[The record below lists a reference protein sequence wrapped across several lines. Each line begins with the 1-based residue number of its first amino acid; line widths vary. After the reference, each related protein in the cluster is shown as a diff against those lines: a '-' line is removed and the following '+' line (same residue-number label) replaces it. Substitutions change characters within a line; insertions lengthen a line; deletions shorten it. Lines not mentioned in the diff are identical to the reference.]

1 MKRLVDEAA
10 QYFKASTGFS
20 RLFEQF
26 RKKYASLG
34 KVGGSVSIQSFK
46 HDELEAI
53 ARFFGDE
60 VATLRL
66 KKTVTLRAFEKKL
79 QTTKFEGVT
88 LLELLEAYFGEALV
102 TKQEALAQM
111 EGQRAERFRELK
123 RTYPSLTFW
132 FTYLEGRT
140 ADTHWIN
147 RMVETDG
154 FDVSC
159 EQLAQAMERLPLDY
173 ERLPVFGQRILGNP
187 HAFDR
192 TNELGR
198 LLIHALHVKRG
209 QGGPPPSDTER
220 VNELLLEFKLLRDD
234 ITNFVTCANMM
245 AEREGTE
252 HPMWHGAALM
262 HSVLNV
268 PMRELLNVDRVRPSR
283 GHTVW
288 IVENS
293 GVFSSLLDDVPDAPL
308 VCTHGQFKLAAYRLL
323 DMLVALG
330 CQLKYAGDFDPEGL
344 QMAARLKERYGDK
357 LDYWCMDLESYVAS
371 EPNVELAEERL
382 MKLDRVTDVELQD
395 VVEEMKRRG
404 RAGYQE
410 ALIEKMVVH
419 LNDEETDLCE
429 LNPE

>member
-1 MKRLVDEAA
+1 MKPLVDEAVR
-10 QYFKASTGFS
+10 YFKASTGFS

-34 KVGGSVSIQSFK
+34 KVGGAVPVHSYK
-46 HDELEAI
+46 DDELEAI
-53 ARFFGDE
+53 ARFFGDD
-60 VATLRL
+60 VATIRM

-88 LLELLEAYFGEALV
+88 LLDLLEAYFDEALV

-111 EGQRAERFRELK
+111 EGQRAERFRELTL
-123 RTYPSLTFW
+123 TYPSLRFW
-132 FTYLEGRT
+132 FIYIEQKS

-147 RMVETDG
+147 RMVGTDR
-154 FDVSC
+154 FDLYC
-159 EQLAQAMERLPLDY
+159 RQLTQALDGLPLDY

-187 HAFDR
+187 HVFDR

-234 ITNFVTCANMM
+234 ITNFVTCANVT

-252 HPMWHGAALM
+252 HPMWHGAAAM

-268 PMRELLNVDRVRPSR
+268 PMRELLGVDRVRPSR

-323 DMLVALG
+323 DMLVASG

-371 EPNVELAEERL
+371 EPSVELAEERL
-382 MKLDRVTDVELQD
+382 VKLDRVTDAELQE

-410 ALIEKMVVH
+410 ALIGKMIES
-419 LNDEETDLCE
+419 LIRML
-429 LNPE
+429 

>member
-1 MKRLVDEAA
+1 MKPLVEEAVH
-10 QYFKASTGFS
+10 YFKASTGFS

-26 RKKYASLG
+26 RNKYASLG
-34 KVGGSVSIQSFK
+34 KVGGAVPVHSYK
-46 HDELEAI
+46 DDELYAI
-53 ARFFGDE
+53 ARFFGDD
-60 VATLRL
+60 VATIRL

-102 TKQEALAQM
+102 TKQEALVQI
-111 EGQRAERFRELK
+111 EEQRAERFRELA
-123 RTYPSLTFW
+123 RMYPQLGYW
-132 FTYLEGRT
+132 FTHIEQKS

-147 RMVETDG
+147 RMLGSEE
-154 FDVSC
+154 FEVSC
-159 EQLAQAMERLPLDY
+159 RQLTQALDGLPLDY

-192 TNELGR
+192 TNDLGR

-220 VNELLLEFKLLRDD
+220 VNDLLLEFKLLRDD
-234 ITNFVTCANMM
+234 ITNFVTCANVT
-245 AEREGTE
+245 AECEGTE
-252 HPMWHGAALM
+252 HPMWHGAAVM
-262 HSVLNV
+262 QSVLNV
-268 PMRELLNVDRVRPSR
+268 PMRELLRVDCVRPSR

-323 DMLVALG
+323 DMLVASG

-371 EPNVELAEERL
+371 ESNVELAEERL
-382 MKLDRVTDVELQD
+382 VKLDRVTDVELQD

-410 ALIEKMVVH
+410 ALIGNMVST
-419 LNDEETDLCE
+419 LYMKKE
-429 LNPE
+429 

>member
-1 MKRLVDEAA
+1 MKPLVDEAVH
-10 QYFKASTGFS
+10 YFKASTGFS
-20 RLFEQF
+20 CLFEQF

-132 FTYLEGRT
+132 FTYLERRT

-154 FDVSC
+154 FNVSC
-159 EQLAQAMERLPLDY
+159 ERLAQAMERLPLDY
-173 ERLPVFGQRILGNP
+173 ERLPVFGQRIVGNP

-234 ITNFVTCANMM
+234 I
-245 AEREGTE
+245 
-252 HPMWHGAALM
+252 
-262 HSVLNV
+262 SVLNV

-308 VCTHGQFKLAAYRLL
+308 VCTHGQFKLATYRLL
-323 DMLVALG
+323 DALVASG

-357 LDYWCMDLESYVAS
+357 LDYWCMDLESYVTS
-371 EPNVELAEERL
+371 EPSVELAEERL
-382 MKLDRVTDVELQD
+382 VKLDRVTDVELQD

-404 RAGYQE
+404 TAGYQE
-410 ALIEKMVVH
+410 ALLAEMVVH

-429 LNPE
+429 LDPE

>member
-1 MKRLVDEAA
+1 MKPLVDEAVH
-10 QYFKASTGFS
+10 YFKASTGFS

-53 ARFFGDE
+53 ARFFGED
-60 VATLRL
+60 VATIRL

-123 RTYPSLTFW
+123 LTYPTLTFW

-147 RMVETDG
+147 RMVETDK

-159 EQLAQAMERLPLDY
+159 EQLSQAMERLPLDY

-192 TNELGR
+192 TTDLGK
-198 LLIHALHVKRG
+198 LLIHALHIKRG
-209 QGGPPPSDTER
+209 QIGAPPSDTER
-220 VNELLLEFKLLRDD
+220 VNDLLLEFKLLRDD
-234 ITNFVTCANMM
+234 ITNFVTCANVT

-252 HPMWHGAALM
+252 HPMWHGAAWM

-323 DMLVALG
+323 DALVASG

-371 EPNVELAEERL
+371 EPSVELAEERL
-382 MKLDRVTDVELQD
+382 VKLDRVTDVELQD

-410 ALIEKMVVH
+410 ALVEKMVVQ
-419 LNDEETDLCE
+419 LKYRRDR
-429 LNPE
+429 

>member
-1 MKRLVDEAA
+1 MKSLVDEAVH
-10 QYFKASTGFS
+10 YFKASTGFS

-60 VATLRL
+60 VATIRL

-147 RMVETDG
+147 RMVEMDK

-159 EQLAQAMERLPLDY
+159 ERLAQAMERLPLDY

-192 TNELGR
+192 TTDLGK

-209 QGGPPPSDTER
+209 QIGAPPSDTER
-220 VNELLLEFKLLRDD
+220 VNDLLLEFKLLRDD
-234 ITNFVTCANMM
+234 ITNFVTCANVT

-252 HPMWHGAALM
+252 HPMWHGAAVM

-323 DMLVALG
+323 DALVASG

-371 EPNVELAEERL
+371 EPSVELAEERL
-382 MKLDRVTDVELQD
+382 VKLDRVTDVELQD
-395 VVEEMKRRG
+395 VVEEMKRQG

-410 ALIEKMVVH
+410 ALMEKMVGQ
-419 LNDEETDLCE
+419 LKIKGKDLCD
-429 LNPE
+429 

>member
-1 MKRLVDEAA
+1 MKPLVDEAVR
-10 QYFKASTGFS
+10 YFKASTGFS

-53 ARFFGDE
+53 ARFFGNE

-132 FTYLEGRT
+132 FTYLERRT

-159 EQLAQAMERLPLDY
+159 ERLAQAMERLPLDY

-234 ITNFVTCANMM
+234 IANFVTCANMT

-252 HPMWHGAALM
+252 HPMWHGAAWM

-283 GHTVW
+283 GYTVW

-323 DMLVALG
+323 DMLVASG

-371 EPNVELAEERL
+371 EPSVELAEERL
-382 MKLDRVTDVELQD
+382 VKLDRVTDVELQD

-410 ALIEKMVVH
+410 ALIEKMVVQSKI
-419 LNDEETDLCE
+419 EGTDLCD
-429 LNPE
+429 

>member
-1 MKRLVDEAA
+1 MKTLVEEAA
-10 QYFKASTGFS
+10 HYFRASTGFL

-26 RKKYASLG
+26 RNKYASLG
-34 KVGGSVSIQSFK
+34 KVGGSVSVQSFK
-46 HDELEAI
+46 DDELEAI
-53 ARFFGDE
+53 ARFFGDD
-60 VATLRL
+60 VASIRL

-88 LLELLEAYFGEALV
+88 LLELLEAYFGETLV
-102 TKQEALAQM
+102 TKQEALVQL
-111 EGQRAERFRELK
+111 EGQRAERFRELAL
-123 RTYPSLTFW
+123 TYPQLGYW
-132 FTYLEGRT
+132 FTHIEQKS

-147 RMVETDG
+147 RMLGTNQFDLYCRQLTQALDG
-154 FDVSC
+154 
-159 EQLAQAMERLPLDY
+159 LPLDY
-173 ERLPVFGQRILGNP
+173 ERLPVFGQCILGNP

-192 TNELGR
+192 TNDLGR

-220 VNELLLEFKLLRDD
+220 VNDLLLEFKLLRDD
-234 ITNFVTCANMM
+234 ITNFVTCANVT
-245 AEREGTE
+245 AEYEGME
-252 HPMWHGAALM
+252 HPMWRGAAAM

-268 PMRELLNVDRVRPSR
+268 PMRELLNVDRVYPKTDD
-283 GHTVW
+283 TVW

-323 DMLVALG
+323 DALVASG

-344 QMAARLKERYGDK
+344 QMAARLKERYDDK

-371 EPNVELAEERL
+371 EPSVEMSAERL
-382 MKLDRVTDVELQD
+382 VKLERVTDAELQD
-395 VVEEMKRRG
+395 VVEEMKRVR

-410 ALIEKMVVH
+410 ALMETMVRSIAAEKI
-419 LNDEETDLCE
+419 LKNCR
-429 LNPE
+429 

>member
-1 MKRLVDEAA
+1 MKRPVDEAV
-10 QYFKASTGFS
+10 QYFKESAEFS
-20 RLFEQF
+20 RLFTQF

-46 HDELEAI
+46 ADELYAI
-53 ARFFGDE
+53 ARFFGED
-60 VATLRL
+60 VATIQL

-88 LLELLEAYFGEALV
+88 LLELLEMYFGETLV
-102 TKQEALAQM
+102 TKQEALAQL
-111 EGQRAERFRELK
+111 EGQRAERFRELAL
-123 RTYPSLTFW
+123 TYPQLSYW
-132 FTYLEGRT
+132 FTHIEQKS

-147 RMVETDG
+147 RMLGTDQ
-154 FDVSC
+154 FDLYC
-159 EQLAQAMERLPLDY
+159 KQLAQALDGLPLDY

-209 QGGPPPSDTER
+209 QGGSPPSDTER

-234 ITNFVTCANMM
+234 ITNFVTCANMT
-245 AEREGTE
+245 AEHEKTE
-252 HPMWHGAALM
+252 HPMWRGAAAM

-268 PMRELLNVDRVRPSR
+268 PMRELLNVDRVRPIR
-283 GHTVW
+283 GDTVW

-293 GVFSSLLDDVPDAPL
+293 GVFSSLLDDVPDTTL

-323 DMLVALG
+323 DALVASG

-357 LDYWCMDLESYVAS
+357 LDYWCMDLKSYVAS
-371 EPNVELAEERL
+371 EPSVELAGERL
-382 MKLDRVTDVELQD
+382 VKLDRVTDVELQD
-395 VVEEMKRRG
+395 VVGEMKRLK

-410 ALIEKMVVH
+410 ALIEKMVVQ
-419 LNDEETDLCE
+419 LKIEGIDLYE

>member
-1 MKRLVDEAA
+1 MKSLVEEAVH
-10 QYFKASTGFS
+10 YFKASTGFS

-34 KVGGSVSIQSFK
+34 KVGGAVPVHSYK
-46 HDELEAI
+46 DDELYAI
-53 ARFFGDE
+53 ARFFGDD
-60 VATLRL
+60 VTTIRL

-88 LLELLEAYFGEALV
+88 LLELLEAYFGEVLV
-102 TKQEALAQM
+102 TKQEALAQL
-111 EGQRAERFRELK
+111 EGQRTERFRELAL
-123 RTYPSLTFW
+123 TYPSLTFW
-132 FTYLEGRT
+132 FNHIEQKS

-147 RMVETDG
+147 RMLGTDQFG
-154 FDVSC
+154 LYC
-159 EQLAQAMERLPLDY
+159 RQLTQALDGLPLDY

-192 TNELGR
+192 TNDLGR

-220 VNELLLEFKLLRDD
+220 VNDLLLEFKLLRDD
-234 ITNFVTCANMM
+234 ITNFVTCANVT
-245 AEREGTE
+245 AEHEGTE
-252 HPMWHGAALM
+252 HPMWHGARTT

-268 PMRELLNVDRVRPSR
+268 PMRELLNVDRVRPSQ
-283 GHTVW
+283 GNTVW

-323 DMLVALG
+323 DALVASG
-330 CQLKYAGDFDPEGL
+330 CRLKYAGDFDPEGL

-371 EPNVELAEERL
+371 EPNVELSAERL
-382 MKLDRVTDVELQD
+382 VKLGRVTDIQLQD
-395 VVEEMKRRG
+395 VVEEMKRQG

-410 ALIEKMVVH
+410 ALIRQMTKY
-419 LNDEETDLCE
+419 LK
-429 LNPE
+429 